1 MLEKTQQEK
10 AQQVLSELLR
20 LLGTT
25 AQVLCLEQDDD
36 FRLSVQSEEA
46 GRLIGRKGQTLES
59 LELILNRILRC
70 QHNNDESLPWVP
82 VEVDGYSVT
91 RRGNGDAGRSGGHE
105 GGGNRPDAARM
116 EGIARDAAKEVK
128 RWRSARQVGPFT
140 PAERRLVHLTLRDDP
155 EVETISDEQADA
167 NGCKRITIRLKENA

>member
-105 GGGNRPDAARM
+105 GGG
-116 EGIARDAAKEVK
+116 
-128 RWRSARQVGPFT
+128 
-140 PAERRLVHLTLRDDP
+140 
-155 EVETISDEQADA
+155 
-167 NGCKRITIRLKENA
+167 

>member
-10 AQQVLSELLR
+10 AQQVLNELLR
-20 LLGTT
+20 LLGTS
-25 AQVLCLEQDDD
+25 AQVQCLEEDDD

-70 QHNNDESLPWVP
+70 QYNNDEGLPWVP

-91 RRGNGDAGRSGGHE
+91 RRGGGGRGGNE
-105 GGGNRPDAARM
+105 GGGRRPDAARM

-128 RWRSARQVGPFT
+128 TWRSPRQVGPFN
-140 PAERRLVHLTLRDDP
+140 PAERRLIHLALRDDP
-155 EVETISDEQADA
+155 EVETVSDEQADA
-167 NGCKRITIRLKENA
+167 NGCKRITIRLKTNE

>member
-25 AQVLCLEQDDD
+25 AQVQCLEEDDD

-70 QHNNDESLPWVP
+70 QYNNDEGLPWVP

-91 RRGNGDAGRSGGHE
+91 RRGRGGNE
-105 GGGNRPDAARM
+105 GGGRRPDAARM

-128 RWRSARQVGPFT
+128 SWGSPRQVGPFN
-140 PAERRLVHLTLRDDP
+140 PAERRLVHLALRDDP

-167 NGCKRITIRLKENA
+167 NGCKRITIRLKTNA

>member
-1 MLEKTQQEK
+1 MPMLEKTQQDR

-20 LLGTT
+20 LLGTN
-25 AQVLCLEQDDD
+25 AEVERLEEDND

-46 GRLIGRKGQTLES
+46 GRLIGRKGQSLES

-70 QHNNDESLPWVP
+70 QQSSEESLAWVP

-91 RRGNGDAGRSGGHE
+91 RRGGGDGGRE
-105 GGGNRPDAARM
+105 GGNRPDAARM

-128 RWRSARQVGPFT
+128 RWRSPRQVGPFN
-140 PAERRLVHLTLRDDP
+140 PAERRLLHLALRDDP

-167 NGCKRITIRLKENA
+167 QGGKRITIRLKENA

>member
-1 MLEKTQQEK
+1 MLDKIQQEK
-10 AQQVLSELLR
+10 AQSVLSELLR
-20 LLGTT
+20 LLGTD
-25 AQVLCLEQDDD
+25 AKVLCLEQDDD
-36 FRLSVQSEEA
+36 FRLAVQSEEA

-70 QHNNDESLPWVP
+70 QHNNDESLAWVP

-91 RRGNGDAGRSGGHE
+91 RRGAGEGSHNGSRDPGS
-105 GGGNRPDAARM
+105 RPDAARM

-128 RWRSARQVGPFT
+128 RWKSPRQVGPFN

-155 EVETISDEQADA
+155 EVETISEEQADEQ
-167 NGCKRITIRLKENA
+167 GCKRITIRLKNNA